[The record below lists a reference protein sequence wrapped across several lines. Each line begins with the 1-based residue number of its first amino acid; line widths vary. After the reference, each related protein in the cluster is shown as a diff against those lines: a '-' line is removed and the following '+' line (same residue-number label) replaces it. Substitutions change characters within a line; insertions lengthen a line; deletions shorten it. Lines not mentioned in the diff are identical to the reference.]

1 MGCHFTMIGCNDKS
15 SRYHSPI
22 IKQWSQDKQSLEKQ
36 SLHSRLVMVDIPGGS
51 TKAPNS
57 IMLSV
62 KGCAEDMTSKRL
74 GGGSLVAQWERIYL
88 SVQGTQ
94 VRSLIQYDSTCW
106 GAAMPMRHN
115 S

>member
-1 MGCHFTMIGCNDKS
+1 MGCHFTIIGCNDKW

-22 IKQWSQDKQSLEKQ
+22 IKQWSQDKQSLEEQ
-36 SLHSRLVMVDIPGGS
+36 SLHSRLVMADIPGGS

-74 GGGSLVAQWERIYL
+74 GGGFPG
-88 SVQGTQ
+88 GT
-94 VRSLIQYDSTCW
+94 VGKNLPVNAGDTGSIPNPGRFHMLGSS
-106 GAAMPMRHN
+106 
-115 S
+115 